1 MDIKIL
7 IAMHKPYWTPEDDV
21 YLPLQVGSALHP
33 HFLPVTDDSGDNI
46 SAKNPGYCEMTGL
59 YWAWKNLKADYV
71 GLCHYRRYFG
81 HRTFSRST
89 EERRRHVFLRGD
101 YEHHLSR
108 YAIILPKKRNYYI
121 ETVRSQYE
129 HAHHKKELD
138 AVESVIRETCPG
150 YLDAFRLVMN
160 GRELCLLNMFATTG
174 GIFSDYCGWIFDMLA
189 RLEERID
196 TSAYTTAYE
205 RRVFGFLAERL
216 FNVWLTRHP
225 LRCVYCDVVMLERV
239 NWLKKGASF
248 LKRRFLGGRSGS

>member
-89 EERRRHVFLRGD
+89 EERRRHVFRRGD
-101 YEHHLSR
+101 YKHLLSR
-108 YAIILPKKRNYYI
+108 YEIILPKKRNYYI

-150 YLDAFRLVMN
+150 YLDAFRLVMS
-160 GRELCLLNMFATTG
+160 GRELCLLLSL
-174 GIFSDYCGWIFDMLA
+174 IHI
-189 RLEERID
+189 
-196 TSAYTTAYE
+196 
-205 RRVFGFLAERL
+205 
-216 FNVWLTRHP
+216 
-225 LRCVYCDVVMLERV
+225 
-239 NWLKKGASF
+239 
-248 LKRRFLGGRSGS
+248 

>member
-1 MDIKIL
+1 M
-7 IAMHKPYWTPEDDV
+7 
-21 YLPLQVGSALHP
+21 
-33 HFLPVTDDSGDNI
+33 
-46 SAKNPGYCEMTGL
+46 
-59 YWAWKNLKADYV
+59 
-71 GLCHYRRYFG
+71 
-81 HRTFSRST
+81 
-89 EERRRHVFLRGD
+89 FLRGD
-101 YEHHLSR
+101 YEHLLSR
-108 YAIILPKKRNYYI
+108 YEIILPKKRNYYI

-138 AVESVIRETCPG
+138 AVESVIRATCPG

-205 RRVFGFLAERL
+205 R
-216 FNVWLTRHP
+216 LTRHP